1 MPACSAG
8 SLWSVRHGEAYFFGG
23 KATYAKDTFEVSDT
37 SQTIIA
43 VKDRSDVV
51 SIITISDK
59 SLSESGIKLL
69 SVDGVAP
76 TKQNLQSGAYPVR
89 RALYL
94 VYNPQLV
101 RPAIE
106 AFLDFVRGPHGQRII
121 AEESSG

>member
-69 SVDGVAP
+69 SVDAHETEPAV
-76 TKQNLQSGAYPVR
+76 GAYPVR
-89 RALYL
+89 RALYV